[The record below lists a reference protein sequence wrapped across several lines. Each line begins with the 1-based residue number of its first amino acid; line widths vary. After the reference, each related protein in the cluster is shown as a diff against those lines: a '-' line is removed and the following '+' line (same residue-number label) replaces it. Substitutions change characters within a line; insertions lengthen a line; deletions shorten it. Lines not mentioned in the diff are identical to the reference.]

1 VKKITYIGT
10 IGGGVEIDGG
20 VVVETG
26 DTVDVDDELA
36 ERLLEQE
43 DQFVL
48 AEQVDLETLDRAE
61 LLAIA
66 ESLGVEVAAGTKTK
80 SLVAAIRDAQAA
92 PVPPEPPEQ
101 AGPNA
106 DDDAAGIAADS
117 TQEAAS

>member
-36 ERLLEQE
+36 DRLLEQE
-43 DQFVL
+43 GQFVL
-48 AEQVDLETLDRAE
+48 AAKAKR
-61 LLAIA
+61 
-66 ESLGVEVAAGTKTK
+66 GKTG
-80 SLVAAIRDAQAA
+80 DA
-92 PVPPEPPEQ
+92 
-101 AGPNA
+101 
-106 DDDAAGIAADS
+106 DGIADS